1 MKKLMSCIALTASV
15 WSSFSFAQNY
25 DITLMAVRQ
34 GSSYQTQYFTVSPNP
49 LTVPTN
55 NNIEAV
61 MYYRETV
68 TIKNFG
74 GDSCYF
80 LDSGQTTSTNFRCG
94 TYETVFYLNLSSP
107 QPSTAEEPSKTCNT
121 VEGAFIDGF
130 HNALEDFCAI
140 VGTTGGA
147 NPQPLMCTATNI
159 SEIPAGSGNFQHTV
173 TAQTC
178 TAPTGPTAPDGE
190 GPDPEP
196 CSENCEPT
204 DPPPTGGNDGSDI
217 PNTGGGS
224 NTSTT
229 TVTGTSTDSQGN
241 VTNIEMTFEQDLT
254 PVTERLN
261 EANQRLKVE
270 NQNSSTIIDKLN
282 ELITGNTNI
291 GQKLDG
297 IKDAINGL
305 DGGTDMSGVEDGIEG
320 LREDLSGNGSFAEG
334 EALAG
339 EVSLPSETDLLGQ
352 FQAIQDAINSP
363 ENQAHFDA
371 LQNAAGN
378 GLTVFESIPQLFQ
391 LSSESCT
398 PLPFYKYNLDIC
410 GYTSTIRTVLNF
422 VFIVILIIFLVR
434 SLNEDM
440 KKIRMIS

>member
-1 MKKLMSCIALTASV
+1 MKKLMFFIALTASV
-15 WSSFSFAQNY
+15 WSSFLYSQNQY
-25 DITLMAVRQ
+25 ITNVFVRT
-34 GSSYQTQYFTVSPNP
+34 GASNSTQYFTITPSSFTAPQGVNLCAYFQELGTIAHTSTGNTGEFQTPN
-49 LTVPTN
+49 
-55 NNIEAV
+55 
-61 MYYRETV
+61 
-68 TIKNFG
+68 
-74 GDSCYF
+74 SCYF
-80 LDSGQTTSTNFRCG
+80 KWSGTTYNDEIHFSTPVL
-94 TYETVFYLNLSSP
+94 TDD
-107 QPSTAEEPSKTCNT
+107 EPTRTCKLI
-121 VEGAFIDGF
+121 EGAFIDGY
-130 HNALEDFCAI
+130 HNALDDFCAI
-140 VGTTGGA
+140 VGTTGGS
-147 NPQPLMCTATNI
+147 NPQPLMCIATNL

-173 TAQTC
+173 TPQTC
-178 TAPTGPTAPDGE
+178 TAPTGPTAPDGQ

-196 CSENCEPT
+196 CTENCEPT

-217 PNTGGGS
+217 PSTGGGS

-241 VTNIEMTFEQDLT
+241 VTNIEMTLEQDLT

-282 ELITGNTNI
+282 ELITGNTSN

-305 DGGTDMSGVEDGIEG
+305 DTGSDMSGVEDGIEG

-371 LQNAAGN
+371 LQNAAVN

-410 GYTSTIRTVLNF
+410 GYTPTIRNVLNF
-422 VFIVILIIFLVR
+422 VFIVVLIIFLIR
-434 SLNEDM
+434 SLNEDI
-440 KKIRMIS
+440 KKVRMIS